1 MEFLTTRSPY
11 PAIDT
16 QVTMPCTSHPTL
28 CTPHCPRHSAEFLSQ
43 CSSHRMPPT
52 SIPTLSTAHHP
63 GLHTSSL
70 TTQWLNAPRVHS
82 AQAPVH
88 ILACFVFNT
97 MCSSHPAHP
106 TPQGPHSLPRTIRL
120 LQSSI
125 HKTRSF
131 LRKVFVTTPHSQ
143 HRKFFIQ
150 ITPHLAPNST
160 YCSVHAAQCCD

>member
-28 CTPHCPRHSAEFLSQ
+28 RTPHRPRHSAEFLSQ
-43 CSSHRMPPT
+43 CRSHRMPPT

-88 ILACFVFNT
+88 ILATFVFNT
-97 MCSSHPAHP
+97 MFSSHPAHP
-106 TPQGPHSLPRTIRL
+106 TPQGTHSFPHTIL
-120 LQSSI
+120 SLQSPI
-125 HKTRSF
+125 HKTRHF
-131 LRKVFVTTPHSQ
+131 LRKVLVPTPHSQ
-143 HRKFFIQ
+143 HRTFH
-150 ITPHLAPNST
+150 TSNSPPRT
-160 YCSVHAAQCCD
+160 